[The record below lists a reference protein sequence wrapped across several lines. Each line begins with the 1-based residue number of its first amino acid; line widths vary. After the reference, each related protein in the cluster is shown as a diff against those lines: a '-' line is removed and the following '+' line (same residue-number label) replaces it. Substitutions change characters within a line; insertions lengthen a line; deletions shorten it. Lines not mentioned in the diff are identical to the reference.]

1 MNLAPLL
8 LAATALLPPPYAPG
22 ERMRFSI
29 ELMGMRMGTATIE
42 VGEPGARGVPIRLE
56 AHTTGVANT
65 VYSFRQELVSHLE
78 PETGLPTL
86 FVINQ
91 RERNWKHLDT
101 TEYDRVNGVATLVE
115 RGKRVLTKTTAI
127 PPDAVDFVALVFQ
140 LRRMPLAP
148 GDRRTFSVLSGVKLR
163 DVVVEVM
170 EREIVRTKAGTFPAL
185 KIRVPTGFTGK
196 FSEKKP
202 TYLWL
207 SDDPRRIVVKLT
219 TDFSFGSAVG
229 ELRSYQAGG
238 QEPPGTARRD

>member
-1 MNLAPLL
+1 MNLVPLL
-8 LAATALLPPPYAPG
+8 LAASALLPPPYAPG

-29 ELMGMRMGTATIE
+29 DLMGMRMGTATIE
-42 VGEPGARGVPIRLE
+42 VQEEGEHGIPIRLE
-56 AHTTGVANT
+56 AHTTGVANA

-86 FVINQ
+86 FVIDQ

-101 TEYDRVNGVATLVE
+101 TTYDRVKGEATLVE
-115 RGKRVLTKTTAI
+115 RGKRVHTKRTAI

-140 LRRMPLAP
+140 LRRMPLEP

-163 DVVVEVM
+163 DVIVEVM
-170 EREIVRTKAGTFPAL
+170 KREYVRTKAGTFAAL

-229 ELRSYQAGG
+229 ELRSYKAGDDR
-238 QEPPGTARRD
+238 PSDTARRD